1 MASVFVLPYVW
12 VSSRAHAFRCRFPIC
27 FGADIAFELDVWII
41 LVSASVFLDGW
52 YVGPVPVCGCGR
64 DMRRERVAASHAR
77 NCAKCVASRC
87 HEASRSG

>member
-41 LVSASVFLDGW
+41 MVSASVFWMVGTLVRSPFVVVDGICVVNAW
-52 YVGPVPVCGCGR
+52 LRLTPGTV
-64 DMRRERVAASHAR
+64 R
-77 NCAKCVASRC
+77 NA
-87 HEASRSG
+87 

>member
-41 LVSASVFLDGW
+41 PVSASVFW
-52 YVGPVPVCGCGR
+52 MVGTLVRSPFVVVAG
-64 DMRRERVAASHAR
+64 MRRERVAASHAR
-77 NCAKCVASRC
+77 NRAKCVASRC
-87 HEASRSG
+87 PEASRSE